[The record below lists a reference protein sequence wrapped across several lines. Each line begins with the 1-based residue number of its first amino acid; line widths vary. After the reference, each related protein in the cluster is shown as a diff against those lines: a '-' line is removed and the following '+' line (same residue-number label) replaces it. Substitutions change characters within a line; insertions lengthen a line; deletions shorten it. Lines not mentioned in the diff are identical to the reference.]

1 MVPFHCE
8 LASPIGPAKRGDGVM
23 VKCLNNTI
31 NIWWYI
37 PYLCSSFPYPLTV
50 IDDTLCMCFKLK
62 GRQLTGNKVYN
73 RHASMFLSNIW
84 LCILLWLSERM
95 SCFHSERYNQ
105 YPLSDLYFFRIAK
118 KVWLALLCGEQKIED
133 DAQNQ
138 TKSKL
143 VVTEKEDF

>member
-1 MVPFHCE
+1 
-8 LASPIGPAKRGDGVM
+8 
-23 VKCLNNTI
+23 
-31 NIWWYI
+31 
-37 PYLCSSFPYPLTV
+37 
-50 IDDTLCMCFKLK
+50 
-62 GRQLTGNKVYN
+62 
-73 RHASMFLSNIW
+73 
-84 LCILLWLSERM
+84 M